1 MALTCTTFFCRRCR
15 KETKFLP
22 IHFAVAATGVSRASF
37 YRWMERRFIHYRELP
52 TGHRMLCLDS
62 IRKVAAI
69 DLRLLATL
77 VKNSQPGGSTKRIKP
92 SV

>member
-1 MALTCTTFFCRRCR
+1 MALTCTTFFCGRCR

-77 VKNSQPGGSTKRIKP
+77 VKNSQPGRSTKRG
-92 SV
+92 

>member
-1 MALTCTTFFCRRCR
+1 MALTCTTFFCDRCR

-22 IHFAVAATGVSRASF
+22 LQFAIAATGVSRASF

-52 TGHRMLCLDS
+52 TGHRMLCLHS

-69 DLRLLATL
+69 DARLLATL
-77 VKNSQPGGSTKRIKP
+77 VKNSQPGRFTKRG
-92 SV
+92 